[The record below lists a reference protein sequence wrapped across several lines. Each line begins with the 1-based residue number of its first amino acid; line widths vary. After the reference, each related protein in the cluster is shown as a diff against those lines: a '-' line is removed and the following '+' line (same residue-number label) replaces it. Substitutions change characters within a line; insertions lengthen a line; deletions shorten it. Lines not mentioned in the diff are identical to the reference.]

1 MALSLSDLVYT
12 VCETSDSTSSA
23 SRQGDDAVTQSA
35 QTAYQIIVEPIGADT
50 VTAINPSQ
58 VPTELVRNMPEL
70 PQVNGNTYY
79 YGGIS
84 NPYLICSGKQIA
96 RDSANRLK
104 FTCTVSWESQ
114 SNDSTE
120 KGGEGGTP
128 PAAISNIAPTVSA
141 KITPQQ
147 IPMWQDKDGKQ
158 CWRLPGTGTPF
169 TTPVV
174 ETIPVLTLTVTQ
186 YEASMDYQTMMDR
199 SYKLNSDTYRSKPAL
214 SWMTGPVNATEV
226 VVQLA
231 GGPATVAKV
240 TYTLMLSEATFNPVI
255 NDEPLGEVVGTPYFY
270 GHLQTKALVDDH
282 AILPFDTATKLGPIF
297 KWGTETPGLPTPSIS
312 DDITTGY
319 IYAGTGAQTAG
330 EQRVPTGENQPYP
343 TAYPAAQR
351 GEDKPSYM
359 FFRSQDQISFSFLQ
373 A

>member
-50 VTAINPSQ
+50 VTAISPSE

-70 PQVNGNTYY
+70 PKVNGNTYY

-96 RDSANRLK
+96 RDGSNRLK

-114 SNDSTE
+114 QSDSTE

-128 PAAISNIAPTVSA
+128 PAAITDITPTVSA

-147 IPMWQDKDGKQ
+147 IPMWQDKDGNQ

-174 ETIPVLTLTVTQ
+174 ETIPVLTLTITQ

-199 SYKLNSDTYRSKPAL
+199 SYKLNSDTYRSKGAL

-231 GGPATVAKV
+231 GGPATVAKC

-255 NDEPLGEVVGTPYFY
+255 NDEPLGAVVGTPWFY

-282 AILPFDTATKLGPIF
+282 ALLPFDTATKLGPIF
-297 KWGTETPGLPTPSIS
+297 KWGTETAGLPTPSLS

-319 IYAGTGAQTAG
+319 IYAGTGAQSAG
-330 EQRVPTGENQPYP
+330 EQRVPVGENQPYP

-351 GEDKPSYM
+351 GDDKPSYM